1 MPRKTGRTSLIW
13 QAMQPWQKA
22 VREMCLRGVI
32 TGLLAQGMDGFQSA
46 VTGVFL
52 HACGGDEA
60 RDKKGGYSVLARDLI
75 HGIQVAMKKAKECN

>member
-1 MPRKTGRTSLIW
+1 MAKGGSGDVL
-13 QAMQPWQKA
+13 A
-22 VREMCLRGVI
+22 GVI

-60 RDKKGGYSVLARDLI
+60 RDKKRWLQCSRKGSDPWNTGSDEESKGV
-75 HGIQVAMKKAKECN
+75 

>member
-1 MPRKTGRTSLIW
+1 ML
-13 QAMQPWQKA
+13 A
-22 VREMCLRGVI
+22 GVI

-60 RDKKGGYSVLARDLI
+60 RDKKGGYSVLARESDPWNT
-75 HGIQVAMKKAKECN
+75 GSDEESKGV

>member
-22 VREMCLRGVI
+22 VQGDVLAGVI

-60 RDKKGGYSVLARDLI
+60 RRIKKRWLQCSRKDLI
-75 HGIQVAMKKAKECN
+75 HGIQVAMKKSKGV

>member
-1 MPRKTGRTSLIW
+1 ML
-13 QAMQPWQKA
+13 A
-22 VREMCLRGVI
+22 GVI

-60 RDKKGGYSVLARDLI
+60 RDKKGGYSVLARI
-75 HGIQVAMKKAKECN
+75 